1 MSFKTLK
8 ILLNS
13 KKNANKNYDR
23 KECLARRQKVCTFSA
38 FSMFNG
44 SSPKTKRKKKRK
56 LSDIVEYFSEN
67 REVKVAKNIQVLIH
81 VNVNTTP

>member
-44 SSPKTKRKKKRK
+44 SSPKTKRKP
-56 LSDIVEYFSEN
+56 SDIVEYFSEN
-67 REVKVAKNIQVLIH
+67 REVKGAKNIQVLMH